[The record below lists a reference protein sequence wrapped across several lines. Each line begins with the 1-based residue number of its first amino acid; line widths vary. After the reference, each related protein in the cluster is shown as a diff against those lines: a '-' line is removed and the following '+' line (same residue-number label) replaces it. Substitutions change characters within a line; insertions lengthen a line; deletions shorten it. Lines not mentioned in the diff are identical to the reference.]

1 MFFKLFTSNF
11 QEMFLL
17 LLKKIYI
24 CQFKKI
30 NKHFMTKSSDFF
42 KNVCFQYISLKSEF
56 LLNIKKIH
64 KYFFLSYK
72 DYSTMND
79 YELIPFVTL

>member
-1 MFFKLFTSNF
+1 
-11 QEMFLL
+11 
-17 LLKKIYI
+17 
-24 CQFKKI
+24 
-30 NKHFMTKSSDFF
+30 MTKSSDFF